1 MHEIN
6 NKKCIIKTVKITK
19 NFCYWIIFNLFSIS
33 ISKICNKDKNAFC
46 YKNFKYSSYLTS
58 FNMIMVYPYFDTNDN
73 IIIVMN
79 IFTGYT
85 VRKVSK
91 NRLYRIYLQIDDER
105 F

>member
-1 MHEIN
+1 
-6 NKKCIIKTVKITK
+6 
-19 NFCYWIIFNLFSIS
+19 
-33 ISKICNKDKNAFC
+33 
-46 YKNFKYSSYLTS
+46 
-58 FNMIMVYPYFDTNDN
+58 MIMVYPYFDTNDN